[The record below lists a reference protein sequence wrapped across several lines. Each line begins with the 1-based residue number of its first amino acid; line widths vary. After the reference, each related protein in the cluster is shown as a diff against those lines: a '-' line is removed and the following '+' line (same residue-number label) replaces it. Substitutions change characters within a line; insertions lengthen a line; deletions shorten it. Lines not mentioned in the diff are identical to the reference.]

1 MLIIAEKPSVARN
14 IANFLSNGN
23 FRRISYSKN
32 IYYYLFNLDGEKVYV
47 LPSIGHLYTISD
59 LKNDFSYPSFDYKW
73 VPAYY
78 EDGIM
83 IKKKYIEMFK
93 IFSNEEDIV
102 LATDYDIE
110 GELIGYNI
118 IRFALNRNNADRMIF
133 SAITRKDILSAFY
146 NRKNSIDFGM
156 AMAGE
161 TRHIID
167 WLYGINLSRIL
178 TRSLWHYTKK
188 YVLSI
193 GRVQGPTLKIIL
205 QREKEIENHK
215 PEEYYVL
222 TAIVSKNDIKI
233 KASYKNKIKDK
244 AEAERIKKNIGKYLR
259 VIDVKR
265 EKILESPPHPYNL
278 VDIQVDA
285 YRLYKISPKITLDIL
300 QKLYERGYVSYPR
313 TSSERLPDTI
323 DFRGIIRSLGEIREY
338 SLYSKILME
347 KNFLKPNNGKKDD
360 VHPAIHPT
368 GLIPDRLDRKEF
380 LIYDLVV
387 RRFLATFM
395 DQAVI
400 ENIEVILSNDLIFDY
415 KKCINKGWMIVYWKI
430 LSGNFLDLD
439 FKIGDILNVEKVSIR
454 KRKTPP
460 PPRYNQASLIK
471 KMEEYNLGTKSTR
484 AEIISILYQRN
495 YINGRSIRLTKL
507 GEKVIDIF
515 ERHFPEILDIS
526 LTRKIEDDLER
537 IIRKPDISLK
547 ERIISEVKEVIL
559 NISKK
564 VNEKKI
570 GEELYEVI
578 KSLKSENR

>member
-1 MLIIAEKPSVARN
+1 
-14 IANFLSNGN
+14 
-23 FRRISYSKN
+23 
-32 IYYYLFNLDGEKVYV
+32 V
-47 LPSIGHLYTISD
+47 LPSIGHLYTVSD

-83 IKKKYIEMFK
+83 VKKKYIEMFK
-93 IFSNEEDIV
+93 SFSNEEEVI

-118 IRFALNRNNADRMIF
+118 IRFALNKNNAERMIF
-133 SAITRKDILSAFY
+133 SAITKRDILNAFY
-146 NRKNSIDFGM
+146 YRKKSIDFGM

-178 TRSLWHYTKK
+178 TKSLWHYTRR

-205 QREKEIENHK
+205 QREREIENHK

-222 TAIVSKNDIKI
+222 TVIASKGNIRI

-244 AEAERIKKNIGKYLR
+244 SEAERIKNNIGKYLR
-259 VIDVKR
+259 VVDIRRNRV
-265 EKILESPPHPYNL
+265 LEPPPHPYNL
-278 VDIQVDA
+278 IDIQVDA
-285 YRLYKISPKITLDIL
+285 YKLYRISPKTTLDIL

-323 DFRGIIRSLGEIREY
+323 DFKGIIKSLGEIREY
-338 SLYSKILME
+338 NLYSKILME
-347 KNFLKPNNGKKDD
+347 KGILRPNNGKKDD

-368 GLIPDRLDRKEF
+368 GLIPDKLDKKEF

-395 DQAVI
+395 DHAVVEDI
-400 ENIEVILSNDLIFDY
+400 EIILNNDLIFDY
-415 KKCINKGWMIVYWKI
+415 RKCISKGWMIVYWKV
-430 LSGNFLDLD
+430 LSNNFLNID
-439 FKIGDILNVEKVSIR
+439 FKIGDILSVEKVSVR

-484 AEIISILYQRN
+484 AEIVSILYQRN
-495 YINGRSIRLTKL
+495 YISGRSIKLTKL

-537 IIRKPDISLK
+537 IIRKPDVSLK

-564 VNEKKI
+564 VDERKI

-578 KSLKSENR
+578 RSLKSEDR